1 MWRCTGVSLAFAE
14 LHCSLGLFLYILDIF
29 WADVAPLKSEL
40 VTVRC
45 RDNFANSGI
54 ESLGINF
61 HFFFLHL
68 KIYVKTQLQ
77 LLNLINSPW

>member
-14 LHCSLGLFLYILDIF
+14 LHCSLGLFLDILDIF

-40 VTVRC
+40 VTVQC

-61 HFFFLHL
+61 HFFFLNL
-68 KIYVKTQLQ
+68 KIYMKTQLQ

>member
-14 LHCSLGLFLYILDIF
+14 LHCSLGLFLYLLDIF
-29 WADVAPLKSEL
+29 WTDIAPLKSDL
-40 VTVRC
+40 VTVQC
-45 RDNFANSGI
+45 RDNFANSAI

-68 KIYVKTQLQ
+68 KIHVKTQLQ